1 MASASAPVRRIVTMS
16 EYAVIGKGITRI
28 DGAVRVTGKAVFGD
42 DVRLPGL
49 LHGKVLRSP
58 HAHARL
64 VRLDTSKAERLP
76 GVKAVITAK
85 DAPDTPSG
93 GIIKD
98 RWIFARD
105 KVRYMGEPIAAV
117 AATDAFIAEEALRL
131 IEVEYEVLPAVI
143 DPRQAAENPPA
154 LVHEGWESYRA
165 PATLVRRGNLVN
177 YAEVKVGDVERGFQE
192 SDLVFEGRYEVA
204 MAHQGYIEPHVSMA
218 KVDPDGKINVWTTTQ
233 GQFTIRNY
241 LAEAL
246 QVSHSRIRLIGTEI
260 GGGFGGKNTLV
271 LEPPA
276 VILSR
281 KTGRPIKMIMDREED
296 FLSTTPRRPAIIE
309 LKTGVKRDG
318 TLVAR
323 HAKFWFGTG
332 AYATG
337 GFDFAANVAPR
348 LSGPYR
354 IPNLLVQG
362 HVTYTNQPPCA
373 AFRAPGSPQIVFAYE
388 SHMDEIARGLN
399 LDVIEFRKKNA
410 LKKGDPTTIGP
421 TAESADLV
429 AMLDRAA
436 QESGWYTKPKG
447 KNRGRG
453 IGCAFWTSGGMPG
466 SNAVK
471 LNEDGSVSVM
481 TGSVDVTGTHTTL
494 AQIVAEEMGIGIER
508 IQVTTG
514 DTDSAPVAPIS
525 AGSNIARSMGYT
537 VKKATEALKQQLLE
551 TAADVLEANVNDLDA
566 KDGRVF
572 VKGSPEKGM
581 TLRELYTR
589 SATQKGGPPLASFSS
604 KNLPPT
610 VNYVLQVAEVEVDP
624 ETGEVKVLDLT
635 ALQDVGFA
643 LNPMSVQGQ
652 IEGGVV
658 QGLGYALSEEMKFD
672 ATGKLTNPHL
682 LDYKLPSILDVPRV
696 KPVLIEEPIVN
707 GPSPYGAKGVGEP
720 PIVPTAAAVANAI
733 YDAIGVRVTSLPLTA
748 EKVLKAIKEQRR

>member
-1 MASASAPVRRIVTMS
+1 MS
-16 EYAVIGKGITRI
+16 EYAVVGKGITRI
-28 DGAVRVTGKAVFGD
+28 DAAVRVTGKAVFGD
-42 DVRLPGL
+42 DIQLPGL

-58 HAHARL
+58 HGHARI

-76 GVKAVITAK
+76 GVKAVVTAK
-85 DAPDTPSG
+85 DAPETPSG
-93 GIIKD
+93 GNIKD

-117 AATDAFIAEEALRL
+117 AAADLHLADEALLL
-131 IEVEYEVLPAVI
+131 IEVEYELLPALI
-143 DPRQAAENPPA
+143 DPRLAAESSDV
-154 LVHEGWESYRA
+154 LIHEAWQSYRA
-165 PATLVRRGNLVN
+165 PANIVRKGNIVN
-177 YAEVKVGDVERGFQE
+177 YAELKVGDVERGFQE
-192 SDLVFEGRYEVA
+192 SDVIFEGRYEVA
-204 MAHQGYIEPHVSMA
+204 MAHQGYIEPHVAVA
-218 KVDPDGKINVWTTTQ
+218 KVEPDGKITVWTTTQ

-246 QVSHSRIRLIGTEI
+246 QTSHSKIRLIGTEI

-276 VILSR
+276 VLLSR
-281 KTGRPIKMIMDREED
+281 KTGKPVKMIMDREED
-296 FLSTTPRRPAIIE
+296 FLSTTPRRPCVTE

-337 GFDFAANVAPR
+337 AFDFSANVAGR

-354 IPNLLVQG
+354 MPHLLVQG
-362 HVTYTNQPPCA
+362 YTVYTNQPPCA

-388 SHMDEIARGLN
+388 SHMDDMAHALGL
-399 LDVIEFRKKNA
+399 DPIEFRKKNA

-421 TAESADLV
+421 TQESADLV
-429 AMLDRAA
+429 AMLEQVAE
-436 QESGWYTKPKG
+436 ESGWRKPRG
-447 KNRGRG
+447 ENRGRG

-494 AQIVAEEMGIGIER
+494 AQIVAEEMGIGVGR
-508 IQVTTG
+508 VQVTTG

-537 VKKATEALKQQLLE
+537 VKKATEALRQQLLE
-551 TAADVLEANVNDLDA
+551 AAADALEANVNDLDF
-566 KDGRVF
+566 KDGRAY

-589 SATQKGGPPLASFSS
+589 CATQRGGPPVASFTS

-610 VNYVLQVAEVEVDP
+610 VNYVIQVAEVEVDP
-624 ETGEVKVLDLT
+624 DTGEVKVLDLT
-635 ALQDVGFA
+635 AAQDVGFA
-643 LNPMSVQGQ
+643 LNPLSVEGQ
-652 IEGGVV
+652 IQGGAV

-672 ATGKLTNPHL
+672 HNGRLMNPHL

-696 KPVLIEEPIVN
+696 KAVLVEEPMTS
-707 GPSPYGAKGVGEP
+707 GASPYGAKGVGEP
-720 PIVPTAAAVANAI
+720 PIVPTAAAIANAI
-733 YDAIGVRVTSLPLTA
+733 YDAVGARVTSLPLTA
-748 EKVLKAIKEQRR
+748 EKVLKALKEKK

>member
-1 MASASAPVRRIVTMS
+1 MSES
-16 EYAVIGKGITRI
+16 EYAVVGKGVTRI

-42 DVRLPGL
+42 DVSLPGL

-58 HAHARL
+58 HAHARIL
-64 VRLDTSKAERLP
+64 RLDTGKAEQLP
-76 GVKAVITAK
+76 GVQAVITAK
-85 DAPDTPSG
+85 DAPETPSG
-93 GIIKD
+93 GMIKD

-105 KVRYMGEPIAAV
+105 KVRYMGEPLAAV
-117 AATDAFIAEEALRL
+117 AAPDPHVAEAALLL

-143 DPRQAAENPPA
+143 DPRQAAEAPPA
-154 LVHEGWESYRA
+154 LVHEAWESYRA
-165 PATLVRRGNLVN
+165 PATLVRQGNVAN
-177 YAEVKVGDVERGFQE
+177 YAEVKVGDVDQGFRE
-192 SDLVFEGRYEVA
+192 SDVIFEGRYEVA
-204 MAHQGYIEPHVSMA
+204 MAHQGYIEPHVAVA
-218 KVDPDGKINVWTTTQ
+218 KVEPDGKITVWTTTQ

-246 QVSHSRIRLIGTEI
+246 QTSHSKIRLIGTEI

-276 VILSR
+276 VLLSR
-281 KTGRPIKMIMDREED
+281 KTGRPVKMIMDREED
-296 FLSTTPRRPAIIE
+296 FLSTTPRRPCIVE

-337 GFDFAANVAPR
+337 GFDFSANVAPR
-348 LSGPYR
+348 MSGPYR
-354 IPNLLVQG
+354 IPHLFVQG
-362 HVTYTNQPPCA
+362 YTVYTNQPPCA

-388 SHMDEIARGLN
+388 SHMEEMARALGM
-399 LDVIEFRKKNA
+399 DSIEFRKQNA
-410 LKKGDPTTIGP
+410 LKKGDPTRIGP
-421 TAESADLV
+421 IQESADL
-429 AMLDRAA
+429 AGMLERAA
-436 QESGWYTKPKG
+436 EESGWRTKPKG

-494 AQIVAEEMGIGIER
+494 AQIVAEEMGISMDR

-514 DTDSAPVAPIS
+514 DTDNAPVAPIS

-537 VKKATEALKQQLLE
+537 VKKATEALRLQLLE
-551 TAADVLEANVNDLDA
+551 TAAEALEANVNDLDMQG
-566 KDGRVF
+566 GRVY
-572 VKGSPEKGM
+572 VKGSPDKGM
-581 TLRELYTR
+581 TMRELYTR
-589 SATQKGGPPLASFSS
+589 SATQKGGPPVASFSS
-604 KNLPPT
+604 KNLPPS
-610 VNYVLQVAEVEVDP
+610 VNYTIQVAEVEVDP
-624 ETGEVKVLDLT
+624 DTGEVKLLDLT

-643 LNPMSVQGQ
+643 LNPLSVEGQIQGGAVQG
-652 IEGGVV
+652 V
-658 QGLGYALSEEMKFD
+658 GYALSEEMKFGKD
-672 ATGKLTNPHL
+672 GKLMNPNL
-682 LDYKLPSILDVPRV
+682 LDYKIPSILDVPRV
-696 KPVLIEEPIVN
+696 KPVLIEEPLVA

-720 PIVPTAAAVANAI
+720 PIVPTAAAIGNAI
-733 YDAIGVRVTSLPLTA
+733 YDAVGVRITSLPLSA
-748 EKVLKAIKEQRR
+748 EKVLKALKEKK